1 MYLQLLLWI
10 VTIYCFHL
18 GHLSILSK
26 YYKRM
31 MQVVTFPPL
40 LPNVASYFHLK
51 PPLACYYYLV
61 LLCFAWFLLS
71 SFCICCAANAV
82 SIFVSSSFTS
92 TLKTYTKFF
101 LCFLDQ
107 VNFARWL
114 DEEWKWGR
122 NMNFQT
128 FIPVKHVQ
136 YIYYLNKKV
145 HFNNS

>member
-61 LLCFAWFLLS
+61 LLCFAWCLLS

-92 TLKTYTKFF
+92 TLKTYQFF
-101 LCFLDQ
+101 FY
-107 VNFARWL
+107 VFWI
-114 DEEWKWGR
+114 KWILHDDWMR
-122 NMNFQT
+122 NENEVEIWISKLLYQSNMFNI
-128 FIPVKHVQ
+128 FIT
-136 YIYYLNKKV
+136 
-145 HFNNS
+145 

>member
-92 TLKTYTKFF
+92 TLKTYQIFF
-101 LCFLDQ
+101 MFFGSSEFCTMTGWGMKMRLKYEFP
-107 VNFARWL
+107 NFYTS
-114 DEEWKWGR
+114 
-122 NMNFQT
+122 QT
-128 FIPVKHVQ
+128 CS
-136 YIYYLNKKV
+136 IYLLPK
-145 HFNNS
+145 